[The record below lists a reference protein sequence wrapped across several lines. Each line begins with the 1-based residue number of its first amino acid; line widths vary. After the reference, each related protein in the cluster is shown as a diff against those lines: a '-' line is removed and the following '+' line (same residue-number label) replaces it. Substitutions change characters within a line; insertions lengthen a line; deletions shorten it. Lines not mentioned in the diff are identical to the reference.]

1 MTFRGLALRHS
12 EWRNRGL
19 CVCVC
24 FFYAENGAILFQ
36 PPINHPPSPPPLPPF
51 CCLMTSP
58 LPGHSVGFLVRFLA
72 S

>member
-24 FFYAENGAILFQ
+24 FFYAENGATLFQ
-36 PPINHPPSPPPLPPF
+36 PPINQPPLPPF

-58 LPGHSVGFLVRFLA
+58 LPGHIVGFLVRFLA

>member
-1 MTFRGLALRHS
+1 MG
-12 EWRNRGL
+12 

-24 FFYAENGAILFQ
+24 VCVFFYAENGATLFQ
-36 PPINHPPSPPPLPPF
+36 PPIKHPPPPF
-51 CCLMTSP
+51 CCLMISP